1 MSKKNNFLV
10 KQQNLLKKQFGLD
23 CITKYKILNNKK
35 ILAYNRYKKLMV
47 ADYHIIGTHNL
58 KSCVWRWSWSNANIP
73 CNLTT
78 MAKKSLKFSNSKFTN
93 GKVKLSKKSDAMLFL
108 KKIAKQDDK
117 VKGYIIFKK
126 PKTSLLIYMLIKS
139 PKQPR
144 TYFNK
149 IKSKKIKKSK
159 LKSC

>member
-23 CITKYKILNNKK
+23 CITKYKILDNKK
-35 ILAYNRYKKLMV
+35 LLAYNKYKKLMV

-58 KSCVWRWSWSNANIP
+58 KSCIWRWSWSNPNIP
-73 CNLTT
+73 CDLST
-78 MAKKSLKFSNSKFTN
+78 MAKKSLKFKNSKFTN
-93 GKVKLSKKSDAMLFL
+93 GKVKLTKKSDAISFL

-117 VKGYIIFKK
+117 VKGYIIIKK
-126 PKTSLLIYMLIKS
+126 PKSSLLIYMLIKN
-139 PKQPR
+139 PKEPR